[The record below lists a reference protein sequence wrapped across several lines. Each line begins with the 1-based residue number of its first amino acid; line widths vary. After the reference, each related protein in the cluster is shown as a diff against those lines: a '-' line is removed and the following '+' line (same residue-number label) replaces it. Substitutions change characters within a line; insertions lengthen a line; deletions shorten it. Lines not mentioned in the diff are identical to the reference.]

1 MEKSINKN
9 NIIDFKVM
17 GFDGITSDFLNWCM
31 ENRDNL
37 EWLRQKEIMQLKSA
51 SSILYFDNVSIIRRI
66 DRNFTDS
73 R

>member
-1 MEKSINKN
+1 MDHSIDKN

-17 GFDGITSDFLNWCM
+17 GFDSITSDFLNWCM
-31 ENRDNL
+31 KNRDNL
-37 EWLRQKEIMQLKSA
+37 EWIKQKEIMQLKSG
-51 SSILYFDNVSIIRRI
+51 SSILHFDSVSVIRRI